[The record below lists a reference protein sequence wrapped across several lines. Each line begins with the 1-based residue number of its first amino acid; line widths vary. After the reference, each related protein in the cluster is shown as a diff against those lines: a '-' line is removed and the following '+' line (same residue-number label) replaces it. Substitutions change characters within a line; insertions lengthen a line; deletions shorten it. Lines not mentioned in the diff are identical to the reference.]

1 VRLYLYIYL
10 PELTFRAEKFSK
22 RLFGLN
28 RLNDALQQL
37 ENVRAEEALMAGA
50 EPLEIAARIDK
61 TVAGI
66 DKGVQDGHVMMSSMT
81 GQLQSAQ
88 ADIQGVGTKFVRCM
102 QVTYSFFASP
112 RMRPQPYPVR
122 CNGGQ
127 RRDARGA

>member
-1 VRLYLYIYL
+1 VRLFLFIYL

-50 EPLEIAARIDK
+50 ETLEIAARIDN
-61 TVAGI
+61 
-66 DKGVQDGHVMMSSMT
+66 KGVQDGHVIMSSMT

-88 ADIQGVGTKFVRCM
+88 ADIQGVGHEVRSM
-102 QVTYSFFASP
+102 HAGDLFFL
-112 RMRPQPYPVR
+112 R
-122 CNGGQ
+122 
-127 RRDARGA
+127 